1 MKSSDYPYFS
11 PERPFLGLYY
21 QFSLIILILAHFI
34 KDVNWT
40 VCQKWG
46 KIVISMAHIISIV
59 NQKGGVG
66 KTTTAINLAAYL
78 ASLGKFV
85 LLIDMDPQANATSG
99 LGIDYNNLDKGIY
112 ESLVGTHNLRDIIL
126 NTTISGYKVAPAT
139 QNLAGANVELVSV
152 ENREG
157 RLDQALLSVRNDYDY
172 ILIDCPPSLGLL
184 TLNCLVASEK
194 LLIPVQAEYYAL
206 EGLGQLIKT
215 IGLVQQHL
223 KPNLEVLGAVL
234 TMYDKRTKLS
244 DEILQQLYQYFPNR
258 IFRSVIPRN
267 VRLTESPSYG
277 KTILEYDPKSK
288 GAKAYERLAREIVD
302 LTNTNF
308 KPY

>member
-1 MKSSDYPYFS
+1 
-11 PERPFLGLYY
+11 
-21 QFSLIILILAHFI
+21 
-34 KDVNWT
+34 
-40 VCQKWG
+40 
-46 KIVISMAHIISIV
+46 MAHIISIV

-85 LLIDMDPQANATSG
+85 LLVDMDPQANATSG
-99 LGIDYNNLDKGIY
+99 LGIDYNNLEKGIY
-112 ESLVGTHNLRDIIL
+112 EAIVGEHNLKDIVL
-126 NTTISGYKVAPAT
+126 NTTIAGYKIAPAT
-139 QNLAGANVELVSV
+139 VNLAGANVELVNI
-152 ENREG
+152 ENRESK
-157 RLDQALLSVRNDYDY
+157 LDQALLSVRNDYDY
-172 ILIDCPPSLGLL
+172 IIIDCPPSLGLL

-194 LLIPVQAEYYAL
+194 ILIPVQAEYYAL

-215 IGLVQQHL
+215 INLIQQHI
-223 KPNLEVLGAVL
+223 KPNLDVLGAVL

-267 VRLTESPSYG
+267 VRLTEAPSYG
-277 KTILEYDPKSK
+277 KTILEYDAKSK
-288 GAKAYERLAREIVD
+288 GAKAYERLAREIID

-308 KPY
+308 KFY

>member
-1 MKSSDYPYFS
+1 
-11 PERPFLGLYY
+11 
-21 QFSLIILILAHFI
+21 
-34 KDVNWT
+34 
-40 VCQKWG
+40 
-46 KIVISMAHIISIV
+46 MAHIISIV

-99 LGIDYNNLDKGIY
+99 LGIDYNNLERGVY
-112 ESLVGTHNLRDIIL
+112 EALIGSHSLKDVVL
-126 NTTISGYKVAPAT
+126 NTKISGYKIAPAT
-139 QNLAGANVELVSV
+139 VNLAGANVELVNID
-152 ENREG
+152 NREKK
-157 RLDQALLSVRNDYDY
+157 LDQAILSVRNDYDY
-172 ILIDCPPSLGLL
+172 IIIDCPPSLGLL
-184 TLNCLVASEK
+184 TLNSLVAAEK

-206 EGLGQLIKT
+206 EGLGQLVKT
-215 IGLVQQHL
+215 INLIQEHI
-223 KPNLEVLGAVL
+223 KPELQILGAVL

-244 DEILQQLYQYFPNR
+244 DEILQQLYQYFPDR

-288 GAKAYERLAREIVD
+288 GAHAYERLAREIID
-302 LTNTNF
+302 LTNFNF
-308 KPY
+308 NTY